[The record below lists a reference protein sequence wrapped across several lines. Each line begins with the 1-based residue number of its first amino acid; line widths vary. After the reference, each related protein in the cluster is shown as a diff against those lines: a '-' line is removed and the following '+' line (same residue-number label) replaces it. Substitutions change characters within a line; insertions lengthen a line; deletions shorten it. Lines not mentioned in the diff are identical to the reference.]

1 MILELKQKP
10 TILISKEVLSI
21 ITYFHSKEKVEWS
34 GSLFYSVQSGSIED
48 PDNLVLK
55 AEYIHLMDIGSSAY
69 TEFDMSADLFMSVF
83 ENNPSLEEKLM
94 GGELR
99 IGYVHS
105 HHVMQTTPS
114 GTDTDELLSNSKHFP
129 YYLSLIVNYSGNY
142 SARIAIKGK
151 YQKKTLEN
159 KFSFSNVESAINFKE
174 ENNDQEVIAVMNC
187 NIVFEI
193 PESIEKQYN
202 TIKTLV
208 KKPAYSSYPYN
219 SGSYNSGSVKNGGWT
234 GNREQVPPASNQTS
248 LGFTKDTETL
258 AYTKFL
264 VNWLSGDKNSEKN
277 LYQAVIDFSQ
287 IFKKANKSNVK
298 NIISHR
304 KESFSRVAQS
314 FIGKKPNKT
323 ELDDLATEL
332 SSWLRTYSSYAG
344 INELLEVLDEFI
356 IIDNTSSYGYNG
368 SNWDSRTDWYY

>member
-1 MILELKQKP
+1 
-10 TILISKEVLSI
+10 
-21 ITYFHSKEKVEWS
+21 
-34 GSLFYSVQSGSIED
+34 
-48 PDNLVLK
+48 
-55 AEYIHLMDIGSSAY
+55 MDIGSSAY

-99 IGYVHS
+99 IGYVHT

-159 KFSFSNVESAINFKE
+159 KFSFSNVESSINFKE
-174 ENNDQEVIAVMNC
+174 ESNDQEVIAVMNC

-202 TIKTLV
+202 TIKTFV
-208 KKPAYSSYPYN
+208 KKPAYN
-219 SGSYNSGSVKNGGWT
+219 SGSYNAGWI
-234 GNREQVPPASNQTS
+234 GNRGQVPPASNQTS
-248 LGFTKDTETL
+248 LGFTRDVETL
-258 AYTKFL
+258 GYTTFL

-277 LYQAVIDFSQ
+277 LHQAVVDFSQ
-287 IFKKANKSNVK
+287 IFKKATKSSVK
-298 NIISHR
+298 NIINNR

-332 SSWLRTYSSYAG
+332 SGWLRTYTTYDG

-368 SNWDSRTDWYY
+368 SNWNSRTDWYY